1 MEVILLDSVHKLGNR
16 GQTVKVKPGF
26 ARNFLFPRKLA
37 LPATDGNKRVFQE
50 NERHLIKRDIEAAA
64 SARDRAARLG
74 DLSVSISVQVG
85 DEDKMYG
92 SVTPLDIVRLLKE
105 QGHEI
110 ERREVLLEEP
120 IKQLGVYTI
129 DLRLHRDV
137 TTPVKVWVVKE

>member
-1 MEVILLDSVHKLGNR
+1 MEVILLDAVQKLGTR

-26 ARNFLFPRKLA
+26 ARNYLFPRRLA

-50 NERHLIKRDIEAAA
+50 NERHLIRRDIEAASA
-64 SARDRAARLG
+64 ARDRAAKLG
-74 DLSVSISVQVG
+74 ELAVSVAVAVG

-92 SVTPLDIVRLLKE
+92 SVTSLDIVRKLKE

-110 ERREVLLEEP
+110 DRREVLLDEP
-120 IKQLGVYTI
+120 IKQLGVYTV

>member
-1 MEVILLDSVHKLGNR
+1 MEVILLDSVHKLGTR

-26 ARNFLFPRKLA
+26 ARNYLFPRKLA

-50 NERHLIKRDIEAAA
+50 NERHLIRRDIEVATA
-64 SARDRAARLG
+64 ARDRAAKLG
-74 DLSVSISVQVG
+74 ELSVSIPVAVG

-92 SVTPLDIVRLLKE
+92 SVTSLDIVRKLQE

-110 ERREVLLEEP
+110 DRREVMLDDP